1 MVKDDVDFNNQVL
14 VILMT
19 WKSKTVTEPVTSI
32 HPATRTGQVSFTVVN
47 LANQIEK
54 SPDQLDVLENN
65 SDGLPPSCAEAK

>member
-1 MVKDDVDFNNQVL
+1 LEIKNRNRTSNFDSTDDADRPGF
-14 VILMT
+14 
-19 WKSKTVTEPVTSI
+19 
-32 HPATRTGQVSFTVVN
+32 FTVVK